1 MKRSIIIK
9 SIFFLAA
16 AFSLTSCL
24 DGDDQNIP
32 ADSSQSILE
41 LLYVPPGGTTINS
54 GLTYYADAALT
65 YPATDEADTATF
77 VVSLQGS
84 KELSKDLTINLT
96 VNANAANDNFASDS
110 INYGLMP
117 DSLYKFISKTA
128 VIKAG
133 ERSAE
138 FKVIFYPSKIDATKN
153 YALPVTA
160 TNDGNID
167 ISSNFGHIYFHAIGN
182 PIGGAYSWDYDRY
195 NSQDKSGA
203 HSGFKA
209 DPTIFSPVNPTTVK
223 VETGYLGTHYLISF
237 TNTDGVLSDFSAVI
251 DPDDVADVYPTYT
264 VTLTTAPTITVSE
277 NNTKFVINYVVF
289 NGADFRNIT
298 DTFYK

>member
-1 MKRSIIIK
+1 MKRSIIK

-84 KELSKDLTINLT
+84 KELSKDLTINL
-96 VNANAANDNFASDS
+96 VVDANAANDNFASDS
-110 INYGLMP
+110 IDYKIMP
-117 DSLYKFISKTA
+117 DSLFTLISKTA

-133 ERSAE
+133 QRSAE
-138 FKVIFYPSKIDATKN
+138 FKVIFYPSKINATEN

-182 PIGGAYSWDYDRY
+182 PIGGAYSWNYDRY

-203 HSGFKA
+203 YSGFQDA
-209 DPTIFSPVNPTTVK
+209 TIFSPVNPTTVK
-223 VETGYLGTHYLISF
+223 AESGYLAVHYLISF
-237 TNTDGVLSDFSAVI
+237 TNTDGILSDFSAVI
-251 DPDDVADVYPTYT
+251 DPDDVADIFAANT
-264 VTLTTAPTITVSE
+264 VTIITAPTITVSE
-277 NNTKFVINYVVF
+277 NNTKFVLNYVVF
-289 NGADFRNIT
+289 NGTAYRNIS